1 MNTWTPLGLVMALPQ
16 AVWPNRIKNGKQGS
30 GTMWGWVN
38 LDREQLR
45 EIARILVPG
54 IIAVAIGLVL
64 LTWI

>member
-1 MNTWTPLGLVMALPQ
+1 
-16 AVWPNRIKNGKQGS
+16 
-30 GTMWGWVN
+30 MWGWVN

-54 IIAVAIGLVL
+54 IIAEAIGLVL

>member
-1 MNTWTPLGLVMALPQ
+1 
-16 AVWPNRIKNGKQGS
+16 
-30 GTMWGWVN
+30 MWGWVN